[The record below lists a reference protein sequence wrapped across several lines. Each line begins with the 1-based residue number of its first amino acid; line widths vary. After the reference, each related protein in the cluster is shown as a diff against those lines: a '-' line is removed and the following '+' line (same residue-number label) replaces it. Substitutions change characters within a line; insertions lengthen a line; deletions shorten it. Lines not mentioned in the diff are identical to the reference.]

1 MAANKRTETPP
12 PAPNTDF
19 LESKWALRLL
29 VFSPLPV
36 ICSFFL
42 GFPTYLRTD
51 QALAGMLFA
60 SFLYLLMT
68 RPGLRAI
75 AWSIAVSASI
85 YSLQEWLAK
94 PITPFAQPLAVVLG
108 SYLGLGGL
116 FVLAARAI
124 YLKGDAQRK
133 AARAFAGGWMFLVL
147 WSLLGLALP
156 LSNSMSPTTLD
167 PLFFAIDHGYGL
179 DASFV
184 LGTWMAA
191 SPLWKLLTFV
201 VYQLLPLAPVV
212 AVGLDLIDPKA
223 PFRVLQLLIS
233 MAFTGFIIY
242 WVAPAV
248 GPIHAFAANY
258 PHHPPDISTLSLGPL
273 AQLGSPRNCMPS
285 LHFGSALAVYWLL
298 KHYGGWVRALALL
311 FVSWT
316 AFATL
321 ALGEHYVI
329 DLVVA
334 LPFVVTFLGLWVTG
348 LGWKTPARYQ
358 SVLGGLALTVCWLV
372 LLRTQ
377 AGVLTGSPAVLW
389 GLTLVT
395 VAGSLSLERRLQ
407 FAASTCIRVMR
418 SSVRSLSPAG
428 EDSLSPLAAG
438 TLPLDGEAPSRGF

>member
-1 MAANKRTETPP
+1 MDGR
-12 PAPNTDF
+12 
-19 LESKWALRLL
+19 
-29 VFSPLPV
+29 
-36 ICSFFL
+36 
-42 GFPTYLRTD
+42 
-51 QALAGMLFA
+51 Q
-60 SFLYLLMT
+60 
-68 RPGLRAI
+68 
-75 AWSIAVSASI
+75 
-85 YSLQEWLAK
+85 
-94 PITPFAQPLAVVLG
+94 
-108 SYLGLGGL
+108 
-116 FVLAARAI
+116 
-124 YLKGDAQRK
+124 
-133 AARAFAGGWMFLVL
+133 
-147 WSLLGLALP
+147 
-156 LSNSMSPTTLD
+156 
-167 PLFFAIDHGYGL
+167 
-179 DASFV
+179 
-184 LGTWMAA
+184 
-191 SPLWKLLTFV
+191 PLWKLLTFV

-233 MAFTGFIIY
+233 MAFTGSSSTGWLRQSGPSTRLPPTTPTIRRTSRRFR
-242 WVAPAV
+242 WV
-248 GPIHAFAANY
+248 H
-258 PHHPPDISTLSLGPL
+258 
-273 AQLGSPRNCMPS
+273 SPS
-285 LHFGSALAVYWLL
+285 
-298 KHYGGWVRALALL
+298 WVRPATACPRCILIGVSRVLAAEALWRVGACPRPALRL
-311 FVSWT
+311 LDGFRD
-316 AFATL
+316 L
-321 ALGEHYVI
+321 GLGEHYVI